1 VDLHV
6 EPVRIP
12 VISKVGLAAGSDL
25 NSRNPFLG
33 VLASGVE
40 GAACMLSF
48 LELPVVDL
56 DDIGDDDQFEKSG
69 ESINTKITAKG
80 LHDQINF
87 DTSRKD
93 VGDS

>member
-1 VDLHV
+1 
-6 EPVRIP
+6 
-12 VISKVGLAAGSDL
+12 
-25 NSRNPFLG
+25 
-33 VLASGVE
+33 
-40 GAACMLSF
+40 
-48 LELPVVDL
+48 LPVVDL